1 MRNPF
6 YLLVVLILSCLC
18 SYNLD
23 AKVIDYLG
31 HRYDGIVVNKAPQ
44 GYGTMTFDGFTIEGT
59 FNGNKVTDAH
69 ITVGDFEVGYEG
81 TLTYNESQK
90 VILKADGTLTADVYE
105 YTDITS
111 DHMVRGVV
119 TKFPLRKETKKI
131 EKVLEDKVVGA
142 DYFNVDKFTWYL
154 PIDLTE
160 KSIVPKELNPSVLMR
175 PITVTD
181 KIRIRYPEEALES
194 DGTIPIWKPWKEDDK
209 AAIEYEVSES
219 LKGVRKENFY
229 GRIRYWMK
237 CRNPKTKTIFVCDFK
252 YNERTRTHNVA
263 NKKGNAYGDKDEQG
277 RIWYCD
283 ESNYYVQC
291 LNGDFYSYAGGGQVK
306 CKATLPN
313 NVIITSNSRQY
324 DVKYT
329 VLDENKKEIATL
341 VQSVNNDIL
350 TKLFASACAGKT
362 DVLPKWN
369 LDSHERMQIANASSL
384 TREQVRDL
392 LENNI
397 FLRFDIEKDEAG
409 NYKTSNNASELR
421 VCPDEMKG
429 YGSYLKMESGI
440 YFIERKEYVPYD
452 EIQAKYEAQK
462 AEERRLKREEIDK
475 FIAKL
480 MKPYVKYYGIDPLE
494 YTLGTILEPGTSFK
508 ILNAYFNTRH
518 ALYDMQIRGQ
528 SYIEYEY
535 PGIPFMRLSV
545 SGLNENILTKYYYL
559 ELTSNSVSSQCYDIW
574 SDRLGYKDQVAC
586 IWVSNDKITSVY
598 WY

>member
-1 MRNPF
+1 MRNRL
-6 YLLVVLILSCLC
+6 YLLVTLILSCLC

-31 HRYDGIVVNKAPQ
+31 HQYDGIVVNKAPQ
-44 GYGTMTFDGFTIEGT
+44 GYGTMIFDGFTIEGT
-59 FNGNKVTDAH
+59 FNGNEVTDAH

-90 VILKADGTLTADVYE
+90 VILKAGGTLTADVYE

-111 DHMVRGVV
+111 DHMVIGVV
-119 TKFPLRKETKKI
+119 TKFPLRKETKTI

-175 PITVTD
+175 PITVTE

-209 AAIEYEVSES
+209 AAIEYEVSEN
-219 LKGVRKENFY
+219 LKGARKESSY
-229 GRIRYWMK
+229 GSVEYWMK

-291 LNGDFYSYAGGGQVK
+291 LNGDFYSYAGGGQVE

-313 NVIITSNSRQY
+313 NVIITYNSRQR

-341 VQSVNNDIL
+341 VQPVNNDVI

-362 DVLPKWN
+362 DFLPK
-369 LDSHERMQIANASSL
+369 LDLSKCKARMFNETSL
-384 TREQVRDL
+384 TPELICNL
-392 LENNI
+392 LKNEI
-397 FLRFDIEKDEAG
+397 FPRFDIEKDEEGGYKCTMVKNIAHQFPKSMQDYGRLIEVYLTNGYYCDGVYFVDKDQYYSTKEIYNLKSAEEEAEREKANAEKEAYIASRVAPLKKAFGVNPFDYNLGKVLKAG
-409 NYKTSNNASELR
+409 ASFKDLQKYFELSVEAYNKSWGITDR
-421 VCPDEMKG
+421 YYYFSLYQDHGSSKCYEFG
-429 YGSYLKMESGI
+429 YGKWLSSGN
-440 YFIERKEYVPYD
+440 E
-452 EIQAKYEAQK
+452 
-462 AEERRLKREEIDK
+462 
-475 FIAKL
+475 
-480 MKPYVKYYGIDPLE
+480 
-494 YTLGTILEPGTSFK
+494 LGHVWVTNGK
-508 ILNAYFNTRH
+508 
-518 ALYDMQIRGQ
+518 
-528 SYIEYEY
+528 
-535 PGIPFMRLSV
+535 
-545 SGLNENILTKYYYL
+545 
-559 ELTSNSVSSQCYDIW
+559 VSS
-574 SDRLGYKDQVAC
+574 V
-586 IWVSNDKITSVY
+586 T